1 MNKKNF
7 SAIGV
12 VEINFFTNALIAL
25 DEMLKAS
32 DVHLVSCE
40 KKLGGRMVTIIVG
53 GDTSSVNAAIEAVYA
68 TGGRI
73 GEKNIKVA
81 VAISNPHPE
90 IKRLLNLAEDKQDN
104 QDKQD
109 KQDNQA
115 QNISAEPAQSV
126 QAEDSADQAE
136 KSADE
141 APAAEP
147 PQEAQDNVKQTNQ
160 TQKPKTRR
168 TKS

>member
-90 IKRLLNLAEDKQDN
+90 IKRLLNLAEDKQD
-104 QDKQD
+104 KQD
-109 KQDNQA
+109 NQDNQA

-126 QAEDSADQAE
+126 QAEDSADQA
-136 KSADE
+136 DE

-147 PQEAQDNVKQTNQ
+147 PQEAQDNAKQTNQ

>member
-90 IKRLLNLAEDKQDN
+90 IKRLLNLAEDKQD
-104 QDKQD
+104 

-147 PQEAQDNVKQTNQ
+147 PQEAQDNAKQTNQ

>member
-90 IKRLLNLAEDKQDN
+90 IKRLLNLAEDKQD
-104 QDKQD
+104 KQD

-147 PQEAQDNVKQTNQ
+147 PQEAQDNAKQTNQ

>member
-90 IKRLLNLAEDKQDN
+90 IKRLLNIAE
-104 QDKQD
+104 D

-147 PQEAQDNVKQTNQ
+147 PQEAQDNAKQTNQ

>member
-90 IKRLLNLAEDKQDN
+90 IKRLLNLAEDKQD
-104 QDKQD
+104 KQD
-109 KQDNQA
+109 NQDNQA

-126 QAEDSADQAE
+126 QAEDSADQTE

>member
-104 QDKQD
+104 QT
-109 KQDNQA
+109 

>member
-90 IKRLLNLAEDKQDN
+90 IKRLLNLAEDKQD
-104 QDKQD
+104 KQD
-109 KQDNQA
+109 NQDNQA

>member
-104 QDKQD
+104 Q
-109 KQDNQA
+109 A

-126 QAEDSADQAE
+126 HSEDSADQAE

-147 PQEAQDNVKQTNQ
+147 PQEAQDNAKQTNQ

>member
-73 GEKNIKVA
+73 GENNIKVA

-90 IKRLLNLAEDKQDN
+90 IKRLLNLAE
-104 QDKQD
+104 DKQD

-147 PQEAQDNVKQTNQ
+147 PQEAQDNAKQTNQ

>member
-104 QDKQD
+104 QDN
-109 KQDNQA
+109 QDNQA

-147 PQEAQDNVKQTNQ
+147 PQEAQDNAKQTNQ

>member
-104 QDKQD
+104 QT
-109 KQDNQA
+109 

-147 PQEAQDNVKQTNQ
+147 PQEAQDNAKQTNQ

>member
-53 GDTSSVNAAIEAVYA
+53 GDTSSVNSAIEAVYA

-90 IKRLLNLAEDKQDN
+90 IKRLLNLAE
-104 QDKQD
+104 DKQD

-147 PQEAQDNVKQTNQ
+147 PQEAQDNAKQTNQ

>member
-90 IKRLLNLAEDKQDN
+90 IKRLLNLAEDKQD
-104 QDKQD
+104 

-126 QAEDSADQAE
+126 QAEDSADKAE

-147 PQEAQDNVKQTNQ
+147 PQEAQDNAKQTNQ